1 MLPKTSL
8 IPALEPA
15 LPGMAR
21 IAFMAAM
28 SLAAPSAA
36 LAQMST
42 FQQIGTPEQRREAIA
57 ACGHDARL
65 FCQSLK
71 EADGP
76 YAYLVCL
83 GLNRGRLTTR
93 CVDLLVHYGQ

>member
-1 MLPKTSL
+1 L

-76 YAYLVCL
+76 YAYLTCL
-83 GLNRGRLTTR
+83 ELNRRQLTTR
-93 CVDLLVHYGQ
+93 CVALLARYGQ